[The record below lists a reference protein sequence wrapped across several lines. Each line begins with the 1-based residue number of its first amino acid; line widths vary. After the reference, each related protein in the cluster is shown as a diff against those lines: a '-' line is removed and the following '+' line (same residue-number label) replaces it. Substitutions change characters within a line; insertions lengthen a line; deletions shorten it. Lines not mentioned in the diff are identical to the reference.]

1 MPELPEVETARRG
14 IAPHLTGQTAT
25 QIVVREPRLR
35 WPVPDQLGT
44 GLRGQVIRAVERRG
58 KYLLLRTQAGT
69 ALLHLGMSGS
79 LRILPAT
86 TPPRKHDHVDIE
98 FASGSCLRL
107 NDPRR
112 FGALLWTESPPEKHP
127 LLSVLG
133 PEPLGRD
140 FNAAYLHTLGKGR
153 RVPVK
158 TFIMNSHVVVGVGN
172 IYSNEALYQAGIHPA
187 RAAGRVSLAR
197 YEKLVHAIKVVLTEA
212 IARGGTTLKDFVSS
226 DGQPGYFQQ
235 YLRVYGRHR
244 LPCPRC
250 GEPLRT
256 CRLGQ
261 RATFFCSRC
270 QR

>member
-1 MPELPEVETARRG
+1 MPELPEVEIARRG
-14 IAPHLTGQTAT
+14 IAPHLTGQTVKR
-25 QIVVREPRLR
+25 IVVREPRLR
-35 WPVPDQLGT
+35 WPVPERLDKDLS
-44 GLRGQVIRAVERRG
+44 GQVIRAVERRG

-86 TPPRKHDHVDIE
+86 TLPRKHDHVDIE
-98 FASGSCLRL
+98 LASGSCLRF

-112 FGALLWTESPPEKHP
+112 FGALLWSEGPPAEHP
-127 LLSVLG
+127 LLSALG
-133 PEPLGRD
+133 PEPLGKD
-140 FNAAYLHTLGKGR
+140 FSGAYLHTLAKGR

-158 TFIMNSHVVVGVGN
+158 IFIMNSHVVVGVGN
-172 IYSNEALYQAGIHPA
+172 IYANEALYQAGIHPT
-187 RAAGRVSLAR
+187 RAAGRVSPAR
-197 YEKLVHAIKVVLTEA
+197 YEVLVQAIKSVLTEA
-212 IARGGTTLKDFVSS
+212 IASGGTTLRDFVSAA
-226 DGQPGYFQQ
+226 GRPGYFQQ

-244 LPCPRC
+244 LPCPSC
-250 GEPLRT
+250 GEPIRT